1 MSLNGTRRIREER
14 IILVA
19 QGDGGGGRDRV
30 KRVDLRYAS
39 WESNRQDWKR
49 AGDGGWGERRGES
62 RGAGATPRKA
72 AVLPFP

>member
-1 MSLNGTRRIREER
+1 MGQGGYGKSGLFWWPG
-14 IILVA
+14 
-19 QGDGGGGRDRV
+19 GDGGGGRDRV
-30 KRVDLRYAS
+30 KRADLRYAS